1 MGSVWGPKERTPG
14 PGFSDVWPGPLFM
27 GDDGFVGVGY
37 QHPLT
42 GAQFFG
48 WPYIPARGGTTLLH
62 GARIHGV
69 PKYPVDGE
77 ADIVGL
83 SLLLLYNS
91 RWEHALLWNVKF

>member
-1 MGSVWGPKERTPG
+1 MLGP
-14 PGFSDVWPGPLFM
+14 VPLFM